1 MWRWTVGVSCE
12 IDLDL
17 RSCWSWAGIQHTTF
31 RSSDRAGSAL
41 EQAGVQ
47 ELFIGTAACFLK
59 HRHPVVNPMCSL
71 GKPHLEHSFAAARAG
86 MDTILGAIFGRLR
99 HQNFCIKMFGA
110 VGDPTCVVLWT
121 RTLPKAWDVVRGSR
135 PLRAE
140 TGPPASART
149 EFVAP
154 LAPLNKRR
162 P

>member
-1 MWRWTVGVSCE
+1 MRLIWVYAQVGLGRASN
-12 IDLDL
+12 I
-17 RSCWSWAGIQHTTF
+17 RP
-31 RSSDRAGSAL
+31 SDHLIERASAL

-71 GKPHLEHSFAAARAG
+71 GKPHLEHSLAAARAG

-99 HQNFCIKMFGA
+99 HQSFCIKMFGA
-110 VGDPTCVVLWT
+110 VGDPTCVVLWM

-140 TGPPASART
+140 TGPPC
-149 EFVAP
+149 ECK
-154 LAPLNKRR
+154 N
-162 P
+162 